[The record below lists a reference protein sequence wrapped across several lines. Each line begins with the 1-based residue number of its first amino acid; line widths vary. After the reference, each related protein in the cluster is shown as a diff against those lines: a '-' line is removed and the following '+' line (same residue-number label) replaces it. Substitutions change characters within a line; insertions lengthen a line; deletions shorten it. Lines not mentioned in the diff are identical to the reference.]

1 MNRCWYLIIVVL
13 LFLTKNGLGQKFYEV
28 STLDSAK
35 VKVYAVDVLEQADLL
50 VYFVYE
56 AKDVTKVGF
65 WMEVPTAKEAQ
76 VLIIFVDEEKQADLK
91 IFLVD
96 APEQAGWRNESKKD
110 LLKLE

>member
-1 MNRCWYLIIVVL
+1 MYRYFFITL
-13 LFLTKNGLGQKFYEV
+13 LFACIARCGFAQKFYEV

-35 VKVYAVDVLEQADLL
+35 VKVWAVDTPEQADLL

-56 AKDVTKVGF
+56 AKDVTKVGY

-76 VLIIFVDEEKQADLK
+76 VWIIFVDDEKLANLK
-91 IFLVD
+91 ICLVD
-96 APEQAGWRNESKKD
+96 APEQAGWRNESKKE

>member
-1 MNRCWYLIIVVL
+1 MYRYWLLAIVFFCL
-13 LFLTKNGLGQKFYEV
+13 ANCSLAQRFYEV

-35 VKVYAVDVLEQADLL
+35 VKVYAVDTPEQADLL

-76 VLIIFVDEEKQADLK
+76 VLIIFVDEENLSDLK
-91 IFLVD
+91 ICLVD
-96 APEQAGWRNESKKD
+96 APEQAGWRNESKKG